1 MENLTETKTIENLIS
16 NKSSELINKAF
27 SQIFYKLKPILIT
40 IAIILIILIFLYI
53 IYRIIKFIIIRTKEK
68 RIKDTYKN
76 TELILE
82 KLDKIE
88 EKLNELIK
96 PRKKEKPSQKQKQ
109 KVFK

>member
-1 MENLTETKTIENLIS
+1 MENLTDIKTIENLIS

-40 IAIILIILIFLYI
+40 IAIILAILILFYI
-53 IYRIIKFIIIRTKEK
+53 IYRLTKFIITRKKEK
-68 RIKDTYKN
+68 RISSIYKN

-96 PRKKEKPSQKQKQ
+96 PRKKATSKTKTKSI
-109 KVFK
+109 